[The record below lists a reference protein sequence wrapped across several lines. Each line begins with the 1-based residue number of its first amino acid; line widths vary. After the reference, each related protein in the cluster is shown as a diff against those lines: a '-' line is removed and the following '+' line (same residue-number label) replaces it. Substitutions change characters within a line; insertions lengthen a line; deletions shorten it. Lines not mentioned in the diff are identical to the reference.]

1 MWKYENM
8 KIGGFEAL
16 KVARALLLARV
27 SKRVRM
33 SFASP
38 AAHKDDYNDFADFR
52 NNSEYKTSYITMTK
66 NASVIIVV
74 ALCLLSVVANAQYKG
89 GKGDGFAMAQVSNI
103 TLGEPEI
110 PAENYTVNIYPN
122 PVPDKGNLTI
132 ALNGTASYFTDISIC
147 NMYGAQVYK
156 MKFPSGKNITIDLA
170 TKHFPAGIYIVK
182 FSAGDGRIIQ
192 RKLVIN

>member
-1 MWKYENM
+1 MNCLATILFHYFINT
-8 KIGGFEAL
+8 L
-16 KVARALLLARV
+16 KLPY
-27 SKRVRM
+27 M
-33 SFASP
+33 HIP
-38 AAHKDDYNDFADFR
+38 
-52 NNSEYKTSYITMTK
+52 K

-74 ALCLLSVVANAQYKG
+74 ALCLLSVVAKAQYKG
-89 GKGDGFAMAQVSNI
+89 GKGDGFAMAEISNI

-110 PAENYTVNIYPN
+110 SAENFAVNIYPN
-122 PVPDKGNLTI
+122 PVSQTANLTI
-132 ALNGTASYFTDISIC
+132 TLSGTASYFTDISIC

-170 TKHFPAGIYIVK
+170 AKHFPAGIYIVK